1 MLSAI
6 LIAFIRPALFGLCNI
21 VDQHLTNNLFKRVST
36 LTFYGLVFN
45 ITTVLFMLLIFGF
58 PGLPPVAVIPLVIT
72 IVVIEIFGLLPY
84 YKALRKMDTSTVMAI
99 FQFGKIM
106 IPILAFFLIGEQ
118 LRPIQYLGF
127 IIIVLASVVL
137 SLDKSDVKTKLN
149 VGFWFVVLS
158 ATLFAFGSVTEKA
171 ALEHIAWY
179 GLIFWYLVTSVILSS
194 VFLIGRKSRTD
205 IIEST
210 KIFRKNIK
218 YFALNQVIFTGGL
231 FAGIYALATIPV
243 TIFGAI
249 NATRPMFVLLFG
261 WMLTQF
267 GFESKVREE
276 TDRRAIMR
284 KLLGFVVITFGVVLI
299 IANL

>member
-1 MLSAI
+1 MLYTI

-58 PGLPPVAVIPLVIT
+58 PGLPPMAVVPLIIA

-84 YKALRKMDTSTVMAI
+84 FKALRKMDTSTVMAI

-106 IPILAFFLIGEQ
+106 IPILAFILIGEQ

-127 IIIVLASVVL
+127 MIIVLTSVML

-149 VGFWFVVLS
+149 IGFWFVILS

-171 ALEHIAWY
+171 ALEYIAWY
-179 GLIFWYLVTSVILSS
+179 GLIFWYLVTSVVFSS

-205 IIEST
+205 IIESAG
-210 KIFRKNIK
+210 IFRRNIR
-218 YFALNQVIFTGGL
+218 YFALNQIIFTGGL

-243 TIFGAI
+243 TVFGAI

-267 GFESKVREE
+267 GFASKVREE
-276 TDRRAIMR
+276 TDRRTVVR
-284 KLLGFVVITFGVVLI
+284 KLLGFVVITIGVVLI